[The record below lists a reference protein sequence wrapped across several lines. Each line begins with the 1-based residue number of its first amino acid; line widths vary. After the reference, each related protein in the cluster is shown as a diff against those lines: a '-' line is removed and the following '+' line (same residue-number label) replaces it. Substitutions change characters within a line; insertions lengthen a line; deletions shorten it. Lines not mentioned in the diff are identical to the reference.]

1 MSERKSATAEPVDGE
16 LERSRVRFESSLDE
30 LRGAVGAELGWIPK
44 ARTWALPIAVAAAG
58 VVIGMAVRRALPAAR
73 PARSPRRLR

>member
-1 MSERKSATAEPVDGE
+1 MSERKSAMAAPVDRE
-16 LERSRVRFESSLDE
+16 LERSRARFESSLDE

-58 VVIGMAVRRALPAAR
+58 LVIGMAVRRVL
-73 PARSPRRLR
+73 PARSQRRLR